1 MTQTAIIPT
10 RASNDLILYT
20 LDEDHQHFVTDVFNG
35 SSYTAAYK
43 AMRPH
48 VTDDSARKL
57 GSKLAARIDIQN
69 ALTELGLQRA
79 RHGRI
84 QLWHGIDIAV
94 RVLKDAAAGDDT
106 ITRLQFDAAR
116 EILDRSGL
124 SARHVTTL
132 ELDTATPSALI
143 DFLASVGH
151 ADAIDV
157 SDDSAEQG

>member
-1 MTQTAIIPT
+1 MIQSTVIPT
-10 RASNDLILYT
+10 TPANDLILYT
-20 LDEDHQHFVTDVFNG
+20 LDEDYQRFVIDVFNG
-35 SSYTAAYK
+35 ASYTAAYQ
-43 AMRPH
+43 AIRPH
-48 VTDDSARKL
+48 VTYDSARKA
-57 GSKLAARIDIQN
+57 GSRLAGRVDIQN

-132 ELDTATPSALI
+132 ELDTATPTALT

-157 SDDSAEQG
+157 SAYSDEEG